1 MQVIILANDSPVIS
15 FPDHILQEKWSGY
28 ETLSLKVLFLREAFL
43 SSAFVDTV
51 SDQKLDSSEGLER
64 DYFLC

>member
-1 MQVIILANDSPVIS
+1 MTVL
-15 FPDHILQEKWSGY
+15 WSHS
-28 ETLSLKVLFLREAFL
+28 ETTFFKKNGLDTRLSVAKVLFLREAFL